1 MIPRRWKGWSSGW
14 LLGAASPGGMLR
26 AAALPGAANQG
37 PGTGAEMRPI
47 APIWSTHLSRPPHPR
62 KPKKSSGRPNWSTP
76 ANLSKAIRS
85 GTASAAV
92 WGLRFQAGSELRCNC
107 QFGKLPIPS
116 KIWRRCISVATA
128 AATSKWV

>member
-1 MIPRRWKGWSSGW
+1 MEQRLAAWRRLSRWDAARRCPAWRGQPGAGDGGRDETYCSYLEHAPLSA
-14 LLGAASPGGMLR
+14 AAS
-26 AAALPGAANQG
+26 
-37 PGTGAEMRPI
+37 
-47 APIWSTHLSRPPHPR
+47 
-62 KPKKSSGRPNWSTP
+62 KKTQEKQRQPNWSTP

-92 WGLRFQAGSELRCNC
+92 WGLRFQAGSELRCDC